1 MHKSSL
7 GTAAPATFRAY
18 SSCLS
23 PDESNLNRCTS
34 SFRKLA
40 ASQFIEIPF
49 ESPQPIQHMP
59 AQRMSWRQTGMVEVG
74 GGIAR
79 HPNLL
84 HHAPRAHIR
93 GNREGHNLI

>member
-7 GTAAPATFRAY
+7 GTVAPATFRAY

-23 PDESNLNRCTS
+23 PDESNFNRCTS

-59 AQRMSWRQTGMVEVG
+59 AQRMSRRQAGMVEVVG
-74 GGIAR
+74 RVAR
-79 HPNLL
+79 HSNLL
-84 HHAPRAHIR
+84 HHAPRTRIR
-93 GNREGHNLI
+93 GNGEGHDLF